1 MKKRIASILAAIAL
15 FATAGASLGC
25 IWLWHDEPNSCGIF
39 ND

>member
-25 IWLWHDEPNSCGIF
+25 IWLLSDEPSSCGIF

>member
-15 FATAGASLGC
+15 FATTSASLGC
-25 IWLWHDEPNSCGIF
+25 IWILSDEPNSCGIF